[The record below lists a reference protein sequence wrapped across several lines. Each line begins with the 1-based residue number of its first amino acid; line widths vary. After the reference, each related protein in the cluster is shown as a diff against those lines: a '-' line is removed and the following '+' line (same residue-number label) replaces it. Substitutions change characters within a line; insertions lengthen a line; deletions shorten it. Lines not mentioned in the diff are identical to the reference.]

1 MMIPEGNIYKTI
13 RLFGGGKAS
22 LSRRSRIQRHKRNKL
37 IYMAAETALPFV
49 SVEEYLNTCYLD
61 GDREYVDGVIV
72 ERNVGTLP
80 HSLLQKIL
88 LKHFA
93 GHENIGFVVLP
104 ECRTRVAASRFRVP
118 DVVLIPQPFNRKAKF
133 YDAVPIAV
141 IEILSPEDR
150 LNAVLARFQDYD
162 ALGVRFIVQMD
173 PERRVTHVYEHGS
186 LIQRELTSLEHGEK
200 SIPFDTRA
208 LFAELEA

>member
-1 MMIPEGNIYKTI
+1 M
-13 RLFGGGKAS
+13 AS
-22 LSRRSRIQRHKRNKL
+22 
-37 IYMAAETALPFV
+37 ETAVPLV

-61 GDREYVDGVIV
+61 GDREYVDGMLV

-93 GHENIGFVVLP
+93 GYENTGFVVLP

-118 DVVLIPQPFNRKAKF
+118 DIVLIPHPFNRRAKF
-133 YDAVPIAV
+133 YDGVPIAV
-141 IEILSPEDR
+141 IEILSPEAR
-150 LNAVLARFQDYD
+150 VNAVLARFQDYD
-162 ALGVRFIVQMD
+162 VIGVRFLMQMD
-173 PERRVTHVYEHGS
+173 PERRVTHLYEHGS

-200 SIPFDTRA
+200 SIPFDTRV
-208 LFAELEA
+208 LFAELDG